1 MKNFVQ
7 RETLNFAG
15 YDLESYCYF
24 LAEKFLQTYPQ
35 AEGAQ
40 VSAVQI
46 AYGALWEGAAA
57 YAPGSGPRAHASMEL
72 AREGGV
78 LKIPEARSG
87 LAGFRLLRL
96 NGSAFYG
103 FVRDQYT
110 TLPDIHNR
118 PLHMW
123 LDLDWTYTQEA
134 DALSAGKIT
143 TAVRNI
149 VEKVFEAFTSGSIQQ
164 IIYEAG
170 MKILADLPQIAEVN
184 LEANNRTWD
193 TVIEQG
199 DQLGV
204 YTDARPPFGCLGLT
218 LHR

>member
-1 MKNFVQ
+1 
-7 RETLNFAG
+7 
-15 YDLESYCYF
+15 
-24 LAEKFLQTYPQ
+24 
-35 AEGAQ
+35 
-40 VSAVQI
+40 
-46 AYGALWEGAAA
+46 
-57 YAPGSGPRAHASMEL
+57 
-72 AREGGV
+72 
-78 LKIPEARSG
+78 
-87 LAGFRLLRL
+87 
-96 NGSAFYG
+96 
-103 FVRDQYT
+103 
-110 TLPDIHNR
+110 
-118 PLHMW
+118 MW